1 MRAAILESPGTPLVI
16 ADDVDHDDPRP
27 GEVLVRV
34 THCGVCHSDLSVVDG
49 VFPAMT
55 PVVCGHEPAGVVEA
69 VGSAVTALAP
79 GDKVVLTCRP
89 QCGRCAFCVRGD
101 VHFCAHATELVMNA
115 REDGTTPL
123 SRNGEP
129 VWMGL
134 GLAAFAEYVVTKETG
149 AIKIPDDTPLEVAA
163 VLGCSVQTGT
173 GAALN
178 TAGVGAGATVMVLG
192 LGGVGISAVQGAR
205 IGGASMIIGVDAV
218 AERREQAK
226 RFGVTHT
233 VDPAAGDVA
242 SAVLEL
248 TDGVG
253 VDFAFEAVG
262 RAALLDTCISSTTNG
277 GTITAMGVGPLD
289 EVLSVPLTFFVM
301 TGKRVQG
308 CLLGSSNGRR
318 DIPRYLDLWR
328 TGRLDLEGMITQVR
342 PLDEINDAFD
352 DMRAGRGLRTM
363 LEIAKP

>member
-1 MRAAILESPGTPLVI
+1 
-16 ADDVDHDDPRP
+16 
-27 GEVLVRV
+27 
-34 THCGVCHSDLSVVDG
+34 
-49 VFPAMT
+49 
-55 PVVCGHEPAGVVEA
+55 
-69 VGSAVTALAP
+69 
-79 GDKVVLTCRP
+79 
-89 QCGRCAFCVRGD
+89 
-101 VHFCAHATELVMNA
+101 MNA
-115 REDGTTPL
+115 REDGTSPL
-123 SRNGEP
+123 SRKGET

-134 GLAAFAEYVVTKETG
+134 GLAAFAEYVVTKESG

-178 TAGVGAGATVMVLG
+178 TAGVGPGATVMVLG

-218 AERREQAK
+218 AERRDQAK

-262 RAALLDTCISSTTNG
+262 RAALVDACINATTNG

-289 EVLSVPLTFFVM
+289 DALSLPLTFFVM

-328 TGRLDLEGMITQVR
+328 AGRLDLEGMITQVR
-342 PLDEINDAFD
+342 PLDEINEAFD

-363 LEIAKP
+363 LEISPA